1 MAKKRKMRIHKLF
14 LISIGSLFL
23 TGISL
28 FIFVYLLSFVL
39 GPPEL
44 ANDQNTILYS
54 SSGEII
60 GEQHGGE
67 NREWVNLKDM
77 SETVIQA
84 TLAIEDRNFY
94 EHHGFDIKRIF
105 GALLKDIQTWS
116 LKEGASTLTQQY
128 ARNLYLSHEKTWLR
142 KMKEAFYTVR
152 LEMFYS
158 KDKILEGYLNTI
170 YYGHGAYGIESAS
183 NLFFDTSSK
192 QLTLAQASML
202 AGIPKG
208 PTYYSPLNDSKRA
221 EDRQKQILQAM
232 YQQGKITEMEYKQ
245 AAQAKLVYKKSN
257 AQEKERVGPYFQ
269 DFAIKEAADL
279 LNMEVEGIRS
289 GGYQIHTT
297 LQKDHQLLLEEQIN
311 HAITP
316 TSEVQAGAL
325 AMNPNT
331 GGIIAMVGG
340 RNYQESSFNRTV
352 QAKRQ
357 PGSSFKPFL
366 YYAALENGYK
376 PNTMLPSKPTTFQ
389 LANGETYQ
397 PSNYNGYYANKE
409 ITLAQALA
417 LSDNIYAVK
426 TNLFVGPK
434 TLVETAREF
443 GITSKLPEVP
453 SLALGSAA
461 VSMKE
466 IVTGYSMLAN
476 GGYKIDAHSISKI
489 IDHNGKTVYKH
500 KSEKKNQ
507 ILDQRKTFIL
517 THLMTGMFDHEL
529 DGYMPVTG
537 STITDQLN
545 RLYAGK
551 SGSTN
556 SDSWMI
562 GFSPSIATGIWI
574 GYDDNRKIEKVA
586 EERYAKEIWADFMR
600 KSHENLPNE
609 TFSIPS
615 GVIGVPVDPTTG
627 KRATPYCNTSRVMF
641 FEKGTEPHEYC
652 TEHFHHNQEDK
663 DGKREDKSIVEKIFD
678 LFD

>member
-1 MAKKRKMRIHKLF
+1 MAKKRKIRIHKLF

-77 SETVIQA
+77 SEAVIQA
-84 TLAIEDRNFY
+84 TVAIEDRNFY

-269 DFAIKEAADL
+269 DFVIKEAADL

-389 LANGETYQ
+389 LANGEIYQ
-397 PSNYNGYYANKE
+397 PSNYNGYYANKK

-466 IVTGYSMLAN
+466 MVTGYSMLAN

-586 EERYAKEIWADFMR
+586 EERYAKEIWADFMQ

-609 TFSIPS
+609 TFSVPS

-652 TEHFHHNQEDK
+652 TEHFHHSQEDK
-663 DGKREDKSIVEKIFD
+663 DVKREDKSIVEKIFD

>member
-1 MAKKRKMRIHKLF
+1 MAKKRKIRIHKLF

-54 SSGEII
+54 NSGEII

-77 SETVIQA
+77 SEAVIQA
-84 TLAIEDRNFY
+84 TVAIEDRNFY

-269 DFAIKEAADL
+269 DFVIKEAADL

-466 IVTGYSMLAN
+466 MVTGYSMLAN

-545 RLYAGK
+545 RHYAGK

-586 EERYAKEIWADFMR
+586 EERYAKEIWADFMQ

-609 TFSIPS
+609 TFSVPS

-663 DGKREDKSIVEKIFD
+663 DVKREDKSIVEKIFD